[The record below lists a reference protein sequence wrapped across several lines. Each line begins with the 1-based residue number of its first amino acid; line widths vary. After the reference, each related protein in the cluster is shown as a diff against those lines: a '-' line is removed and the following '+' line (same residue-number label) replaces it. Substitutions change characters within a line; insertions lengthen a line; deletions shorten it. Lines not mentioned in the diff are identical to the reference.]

1 MKKKIAVFTTGWG
14 SEILSQFL
22 TGMESELRNEQTD
35 IFLFLCWRDEY
46 LQSP

>member
-22 TGMESELRNEQTD
+22 TGMEKKDCSIYDRMG
-35 IFLFLCWRDEY
+35 F
-46 LQSP
+46 